1 MTGEVQVMRSTT
13 TNGDRGTHVGGPGA
27 HVGGPGTHGGG
38 PGAHVGDRSARTL
51 RLAVLALTLA
61 VVSAGAL
68 WLAGCSADAPR
79 DAGMT
84 ESDKEAL
91 ASLGYIELGPAMRE
105 AVASGE
111 KKVLVVGIDGMD
123 WLITRRLLDEGRL
136 PAFSRLAESGG
147 FSMLLSSIPPQS
159 PVAWSNFITG
169 ADPGGHGIYDFV
181 HVDRE
186 TYMPYLSTSQVEPAP
201 ERAKILGFI
210 PVKNRF
216 ALPFTDYVFPLAG
229 GGTLNLRRGIAFW
242 QVLESAGVPCT
253 IFKIPSNFPPV
264 PSKTGTTRSISG
276 MGTPDILGTYGT
288 FSFYT
293 TDPWPG
299 SNDISGGYIYPV
311 RVVDGVVNARLYGP
325 PNDFKDYERI
335 EERTGVATPYS
346 DKKVSVDFTAYVDP
360 ENPVAKVV
368 IGEQEVILTEGEF
381 SDWVEVEF
389 EMVPMAVKVSGIA
402 RFMLK
407 QAHPEFELYVTP
419 VQINP
424 ANQVLPITDPPE
436 YGQELVDALGYFYT
450 QNMPEDTKALECGVF
465 GNEEFT
471 KQSSIVFEERER
483 AFQHELGQFRE
494 GLLYFY
500 FGSLDQCSHAM
511 WRCMDPAHPAYHPFE
526 DAVFADYITN
536 LYIKFDGIL
545 GGVLDQLDDDTTL
558 IVLSDHGFA
567 PWYREFHLNRWLYDE
582 GYLALKPGVD
592 PGRVEWLLGVDW
604 SRTRAFGMGINGLYV
619 NQRGREAQGIV
630 AQGEETDALVD
641 EIAAKLEMVL
651 DPRDES
657 RVIVKAYKARE
668 VYHGPYTTTAP
679 DLVVG
684 YGRGYRGSDQTA
696 GGQVPPEILTDNTK
710 KWSGDHCADYH
721 HVPGV
726 LFTNRPITHEMPS
739 LYDMA
744 PTMLAEFG
752 IEKRS
757 WMVGRSVF
765 E

>member
-1 MTGEVQVMRSTT
+1 MTGEAKAMHRMTSKTW
-13 TNGDRGTHVGGPGA
+13 
-27 HVGGPGTHGGG
+27 
-38 PGAHVGDRSARTL
+38 
-51 RLAVLALTLA
+51 LALLLA
-61 VVSAGAL
+61 GLAAGAI
-68 WLAGCSADAPR
+68 WLAGCSADMPE
-79 DAGMT
+79 DAGMS
-84 ESDKEAL
+84 EQDKEAF
-91 ASLGYIELGPAMRE
+91 ASLGYVELDPAMRE

-111 KKVLVVGIDGMD
+111 KKVLVIGIDGMD
-123 WLITRRLLDEGRL
+123 WLLTRRLLDEGKL
-136 PAFSRLAESGG
+136 PTFRRLAEQDG

-169 ADPGGHGIYDFV
+169 ADPGGHGIYDFL
-181 HVDRE
+181 HIDRE
-186 TYMPYLSTSQVEPAP
+186 TYMPYLSTSQAQDPP
-201 ERAKILGFI
+201 EKAKVLGFI
-210 PVKNRF
+210 PVRNRL
-216 ALPFTDYVFPLAG
+216 AVPFTDYVFPLAG
-229 GGTLNLRRGIAFW
+229 GGMLNLRRGVAFW

-253 IFKIPSNFPPV
+253 VFKIPSNFPPV
-264 PSKTGTTRSISG
+264 PSETGTTVSISG

-299 SNDISGGYIYPV
+299 SDNVSGGYVYRV
-311 RVVDGVVNARLYGP
+311 RVVDGVVSAKLYGP
-325 PNDFKDYERI
+325 PNDFKDYEKI
-335 EERTGVATPYS
+335 EERTGVATSYNDQKS
-346 DKKVSVDFTAYVDP
+346 FVDFTVYVDP

-368 IGEQEVILTEGEF
+368 IGDEEVILTEGEF

-389 EMVPMAVKVSGIA
+389 EMVPMAVTVSGIA
-402 RFMLK
+402 RFYLK

-436 YGQELVDALGYFYT
+436 YGQQLVDAVGYFYT

-471 KQSSIVFEERER
+471 KQSGIVFDERLR
-483 AFQHELGQFRE
+483 AFWNEFDGFDE

-500 FGSLDQCSHAM
+500 FGSLDQSSHAM
-511 WRCMDPAHPAYHPFE
+511 WRCMDPGHPAYDPME
-526 DAVFADYITN
+526 DAAFADFLTN
-536 LYIKFDGIL
+536 LYVKFDGIL
-545 GGVLDQLDDDTTL
+545 ADVLERLDENTTL

-582 GYLALKPGVD
+582 GYLVLSPGVD
-592 PGRVEWLLGVDW
+592 PSRVDWLLGVDW

-619 NQRGREAQGIV
+619 NERGRWAQGIV
-630 AQGEETDALVD
+630 GPEETEALVD
-641 EIAAKLEMVL
+641 EMAAKLEAIR
-651 DPRDES
+651 DPKDDS
-657 RVIVKAYKARE
+657 RVVVKAYKARE
-668 VYHGPYTTTAP
+668 TYHGPYAGSAP
-679 DLVVG
+679 DIVVG
-684 YGRGYRGSDQTA
+684 YGLGYRGSDATA
-696 GGQVPPEILTDNTK
+696 GGQVPPEMLTDNLK

-739 LYDMA
+739 LCDMA
-744 PTMLAEFG
+744 PTILGEFG
-752 IEKRS
+752 IEKRG